1 MEINEYLDKMK
12 VYNKENIIKDICE
25 THNNNKYTSYCFK
38 CNKHLCNDCLKTR
51 KHIDHLKNNII
62 EIQPL
67 KEELDIIQE
76 VIKNYKIKVEI
87 LKKEKM
93 IKQKKL
99 NDYLI
104 YSQLYENNMFEGKI
118 QNIKNNLLTE
128 LKLNDDKYLY
138 DIKQLKIKYFE
149 EIKNRK
155 NIYLN
160 DKNKIENNYKLIEE
174 KENIIHNFKIKKI
187 NKKYYEEI
195 KKLKKNNKY
204 ENMNNILKL
213 SEIIYNA
220 YISYNNNYYNTININ
235 NIIISYFQNDY
246 IKNNIIKKILNNQN
260 ND

>member
-1 MEINEYLDKMK
+1 M
-12 VYNKENIIKDICE
+12 
-25 THNNNKYTSYCFK
+25 
-38 CNKHLCNDCLKTR
+38 
-51 KHIDHLKNNII
+51 
-62 EIQPL
+62 
-67 KEELDIIQE
+67 
-76 VIKNYKIKVEI
+76 
-87 LKKEKM
+87 
-93 IKQKKL
+93 
-99 NDYLI
+99 I

-195 KKLKKNNKY
+195 KK
-204 ENMNNILKL
+204 
-213 SEIIYNA
+213 
-220 YISYNNNYYNTININ
+220 
-235 NIIISYFQNDY
+235 
-246 IKNNIIKKILNNQN
+246 
-260 ND
+260 